1 MNDDKMVKEVLDYL
15 HNNPNSGDTLEG
27 IARWWMMRQ
36 RLSESVDAIQTA
48 LEQLK
53 REGAVF
59 ERKTTGGR
67 TVYFAS
73 EHDEGRH

>member
-1 MNDDKMVKEVLDYL
+1 MSDEKMVKEVLDYL

-27 IARWWMMRQ
+27 IARWWMLRQ
-36 RLSESVDAIQTA
+36 RLSESVDAIQQA

-59 ERKTTGGR
+59 ERKTTSGR
-67 TVYFAS
+67 TIYFAS
-73 EHDEGRH
+73 EHSEGRH